1 MRKCVLIFFAFIS
14 IVSVQ
19 ANYLEQNF
27 DDGKRINAS
36 IPRQQI
42 HPQEIEL
49 ATQIQKIAII
59 TSEKTRRQKSVL
71 YYLTQH
77 KNIAPWRR
85 MFVIEHLKS

>member
-1 MRKCVLIFFAFIS
+1 MRKGILIFSAFIS

-19 ANYLEQNF
+19 ANYLEQDSDN
-27 DDGKRINAS
+27 GKRINAS
-36 IPRQQI
+36 IPRQQN

-59 TSEKTRRQKSVL
+59 TSEKMRRQKSAL
-71 YYLTQH
+71 YYLTKH

-85 MFVIEHLKS
+85 LFVIEHLKS